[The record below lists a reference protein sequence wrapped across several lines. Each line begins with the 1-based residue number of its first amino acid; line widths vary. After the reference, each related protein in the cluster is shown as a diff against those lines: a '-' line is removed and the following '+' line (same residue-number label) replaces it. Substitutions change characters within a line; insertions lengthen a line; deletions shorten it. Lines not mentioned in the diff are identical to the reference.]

1 MTSYDE
7 AQAVAAAMIQYG
19 GHFVQCLGQA
29 LSIADPIN
37 RDRIEEAF
45 PEYWAEYAE
54 IAEVN
59 TTTINRDIMDDG
71 FGDRT
76 YRR

>member
-29 LSIADPIN
+29 LRIADQLN

-45 PEYWAEYAE
+45 PEYWTEYAE
-54 IAEVN
+54 IAEVQ
-59 TTTINRDIMDDG
+59 TTTINRDVMDDG

-76 YRR
+76 YMR

>member
-19 GHFVQCLGQA
+19 GHFVQCLGRA
-29 LSIADPIN
+29 LRIADPGN
-37 RDRIEEAF
+37 RERIKEAF
-45 PEYWAEYAE
+45 PEYWAEYAK

-59 TTTINRDIMDDG
+59 TTTINRDVMDGG